1 MITVTAMGLLMFL
14 ISPYYYWNDPVH
26 LFFTYVIPIVPAVL
40 VLDGYVSSLRTRTA
54 GEIEDLLKESGADC
68 KDWKFISGRAT
79 HTWPVGHMTYIIGVK
94 K

>member
-1 MITVTAMGLLMFL
+1 MITVTAMGILMFL

-26 LFFTYVIPIVPAVL
+26 LFFTYIIPIVPAVL

-54 GEIEDLLKESGADC
+54 SEVEALMKASGANC
-68 KDWKFISGRAT
+68 KGWKLISGRAT
-79 HTWPVGHMTYIIGVK
+79 HTWPTGYMTYIIAVK